1 MAVDSQMLKGI
12 LDGCILKIIS
22 KGEIYSAQIV
32 EYMKSVGF
40 IDFSEGTLYPLL
52 LRLEREGCF
61 EIRKESNSLGPARKF
76 YKLSLNGIKQLE
88 LFLSKWNDFLTLVSK
103 ILEDKNE

>member
-22 KGEIYSAQIV
+22 KGEIYSGGIV
-32 EYMKSVGF
+32 QEMKDVGF

-52 LRLEREGCF
+52 LRLEKEGCF
-61 EIRKESNSLGPARKF
+61 ETRKETNSFGPARKF
-76 YKLSLNGIKQLE
+76 YKLSSNGYIKLE
-88 LFLSKWNDFLTLVSK
+88 EFLSKWDDFVKLISK